1 MGLSAIKRIVPSPKH
16 SHTQKRFLL
25 EAKEKGKRIIAGET
39 VNLASYIMLNVRGAL
54 EEIRFKN
61 AFKNPTDENI
71 KLFYVADYSNNSLR
85 HKLIRNTV
93 KKYSLNGRVESTYGT
108 LHSFFELNT
117 DCVTISRKP
126 LL

>member
-1 MGLSAIKRIVPSPKH
+1 MHFTYKSHENDDSYRNNNNLPKRVKTVVVEHSYGKFREMGLSAIKRIVPSPKH

-61 AFKNPTDENI
+61 
-71 KLFYVADYSNNSLR
+71 YSKVHNN
-85 HKLIRNTV
+85 
-93 KKYSLNGRVESTYGT
+93 
-108 LHSFFELNT
+108 
-117 DCVTISRKP
+117 
-126 LL
+126 